1 MAQGCGG
8 DLLPLLSGR
17 VPAGFAR
24 RVVVVPPGPGR
35 PFDEREWRDAV
46 VVVALG
52 ALELEDHDGRRH
64 RFDRGAVLCLE
75 GIALRALHG
84 CSAGPA
90 VLVATT
96 RTRRDR

>member
-1 MAQGCGG
+1 MAEGCCD
-8 DLLPLLSGR
+8 DLLPVLSGR

-24 RVVVVPPGPGR
+24 RVVVVPPGRGR

-46 VVVALG
+46 VVLALG
-52 ALELEDHDGRRH
+52 VLELEGREGTRR

-75 GIALRALHG
+75 GIPLRALHSCG
-84 CSAGPA
+84 AGPA

-96 RTRRDR
+96 RTGRDR